1 MTMRMWMLLLPLL
14 TACRVVFG
22 GDVDDYCEN
31 EKDCKL
37 GLVCEKL
44 EAIGYYGSY
53 DSDDPDEFVCT
64 QACKVEA
71 DCPTVREDPCGK
83 MPVTCEEGFCRSR
96 QNCD

>member
-1 MTMRMWMLLLPLL
+1 MTTRMWLLLLPLL

-53 DSDDPDEFVCT
+53 DSDDPDQRVCT
-64 QACKVEA
+64 QACTVDA
-71 DCPTVREDPCGK
+71 DCPTVREGDCGK
-83 MPVTCEEGFCRSR
+83 MSVTCEEGFCRSR
-96 QNCD
+96 QTCD